1 MSLIL
6 KQRVII
12 VTLAFSYFIFIHNFS
27 LCSAVTMNVTA
38 ITNKTRADA
47 LRNNI
52 SQSDAATNN
61 TNNVTAIIKNAAGN
75 ATKNALGNLT
85 GIAKNAAGNAT
96 KNALGNNT
104 SANATAKIVR
114 SLLGE
119 NPSGTAMTILVI
131 IGLVIAIPVGI
142 DLILAHIRR
151 QRETAQGTASAPVGM
166 PGLYRALMTF
176 GVILIVGTLVFYAIG
191 LVIANISMIGPSGV
205 QALIDVLRNLASIL
219 GTALASV
226 IAFYFGTRGAE
237 KAAEKAMAKEGIVSV
252 DSIPPEVISMS
263 PANGSSAVQIN
274 SPIITTFSEPIRPS
288 TITANSFTVKYD
300 DSTLPGIITVSED
313 KRTIT
318 FTPLPSLQS
327 SKQHTVT
334 VTTGVMDL
342 AGNGMKSDK
351 IWSFH
356 TI

>member
-1 MSLIL
+1 MI
-6 KQRVII
+6 
-12 VTLAFSYFIFIHNFS
+12 
-27 LCSAVTMNVTA
+27 
-38 ITNKTRADA
+38 
-47 LRNNI
+47 
-52 SQSDAATNN
+52 
-61 TNNVTAIIKNAAGN
+61 
-75 ATKNALGNLT
+75 
-85 GIAKNAAGNAT
+85 KNAAGNAT

-104 SANATAKIVR
+104 SANATTKIVR

-119 NPSGTAMTILVI
+119 NPSGTAMTILSI
-131 IGLVIAIPVGI
+131 IRLVIAIPLSI
-142 DLILAHIRR
+142 DLILAYIRR
-151 QRETAQGTASAPVGM
+151 QRETAQGIASAPVGM

-191 LVIANISMIGPSGV
+191 LVIANISMIGPPGV

-226 IAFYFGTRGAE
+226 IAFYFGTRASE

-252 DSIPPEVISMS
+252 DSVPPEVISMS
-263 PANGSSAVQIN
+263 PANGSSGVQIN

-300 DSTLPGIITVSED
+300 DITLPGIITVSED

-327 SKQHTVT
+327 NKQHTVT

>member
-6 KQRVII
+6 NQTVII
-12 VTLAFSYFIFIHNFS
+12 VILAFSYYFFIHNFS
-27 LCSAVTMNVTA
+27 LSYAVTNNVTA
-38 ITNKTRADA
+38 ITNKTSADA
-47 LRNNI
+47 LRNNL
-52 SQSDAATNN
+52 SLGNATA
-61 TNNVTAIIKNAAGN
+61 NNVTAMINDAAGN
-75 ATKNALGNLT
+75 ATKNALGNVT
-85 GIAKNAAGNAT
+85 QIAKNAAGNAT

-119 NPSGTAMTILVI
+119 NPSGTAITILSI
-131 IGLVIAIPVGI
+131 MGSVIAIPLSI

-151 QRETAQGTASAPVGM
+151 QRETAQGIVSAPVGM

-191 LVIANISMIGPSGV
+191 LVIANISMIGPLGV

-226 IAFYFGTRGAE
+226 IAFYFGTRASE
-237 KAAEKAMAKEGIVSV
+237 KAAEKATAKEALVSA
-252 DSIPPEVISMS
+252 DSVPPEVIGMS
-263 PANGSSAVQIN
+263 PANGSSGVQIN
-274 SPIITTFSEPIRPS
+274 SPIIATFSEPIRPS
-288 TITANSFTVKYD
+288 TITADSFTVKYD
-300 DSTLPGIITVSED
+300 DSTLPGIITVSEN

-318 FTPLPSLQS
+318 FTPVPSLQS
-327 SKQHTVT
+327 NKQHTVT

-342 AGNGMKSDK
+342 AGNAMKSNK

>member
-6 KQRVII
+6 KQTVII
-12 VTLAFSYFIFIHNFS
+12 AILAFSYYIFTHNFS
-27 LCSAVTMNVTA
+27 LSYAVTNNVTA
-38 ITNKTRADA
+38 ITNKTSADA
-47 LRNNI
+47 SRNNLFL
-52 SQSDAATNN
+52 SNATA
-61 TNNVTAIIKNAAGN
+61 NNVTAVIKNAAGN
-75 ATKNALGNLT
+75 ATKNVLGNVT
-85 GIAKNAAGNAT
+85 QIAKNAAGNAT
-96 KNALGNNT
+96 KNVLGNNT
-104 SANATAKIVR
+104 SANATTKIVR

-119 NPSGTAMTILVI
+119 NPSGTAVTILGI
-131 IGLVIAIPVGI
+131 IGLVIAAPLSI

-151 QRETAQGTASAPVGM
+151 QRETAQGTAFAPVGM

-191 LVIANISMIGPSGV
+191 LVIANINMIGPPGV

-226 IAFYFGTRGAE
+226 IAFYFGMRASE
-237 KAAEKAMAKEGIVSV
+237 KAAEKDMAKEGIVSV
-252 DSIPPEVISMS
+252 DSVPPEVISMS
-263 PANGSSAVQIN
+263 PTNGSSGVQIN
-274 SPIITTFSEPIRPS
+274 SPVITTFSEPIRPS
-288 TITANSFTVKYD
+288 TITASSFTVKYD
-300 DSTLPGIITVSED
+300 DIILPGIITVSED

-327 SKQHTVT
+327 NKQHTVT

-342 AGNGMKSDK
+342 VGNGMKSDK
-351 IWSFH
+351 TWSFH